1 MEEAITSTLVY
12 LWSMEEATQLSISNR
27 KEVESGEN
35 RMVNDQH
42 VQVRVSQSDSN
53 RDVKVKGTSI
63 VVSSSKSNSPGL
75 APMRHLKRKHQK
87 RCVTLS

>member
-1 MEEAITSTLVY
+1 
-12 LWSMEEATQLSISNR
+12 
-27 KEVESGEN
+27 
-35 RMVNDQH
+35 MVNGQH

>member
-1 MEEAITSTLVY
+1 
-12 LWSMEEATQLSISNR
+12 
-27 KEVESGEN
+27 
-35 RMVNDQH
+35 MVNDQH
-42 VQVRVSQSDSN
+42 VQVWVSQSDSN

-87 RCVTLS
+87 LCVTLS